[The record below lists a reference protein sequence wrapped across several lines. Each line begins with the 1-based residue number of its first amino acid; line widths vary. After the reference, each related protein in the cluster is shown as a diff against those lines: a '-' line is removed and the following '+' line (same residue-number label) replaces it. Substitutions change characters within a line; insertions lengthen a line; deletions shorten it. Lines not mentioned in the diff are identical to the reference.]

1 MSDDKKKARV
11 KQSGIMNIR
20 GKEVATYPAMID
32 YAHQC
37 GMQSLEVAVLQFP
50 QASNDMRAICAAR
63 LVTTGGQVFAD
74 IGDASPDNV
83 PKGCVD
89 SFVRI
94 ASTRAKSR
102 VLSDAFNIRNALE
115 GGQDQDS
122 VPILLTAVQDVDNV
136 YGLPEGQSQDKS
148 ALNGGGDKPRS
159 DKQVNLLHQ
168 CASNRGLDPGQ
179 VVRNMYGKS
188 IDDLTGSE
196 ANFAIRA
203 IKNGQV
209 SL

>member
-1 MSDDKKKARV
+1 MADDKKKAKV

-50 QASNDMRAICAAR
+50 QASNDMRAICGAR
-63 LVTTGGQVFAD
+63 LVTSTGEVFSD

-115 GGQDQDS
+115 GGQEQDS
-122 VPILLTAVQDVDNV
+122 EPILLTAVQDMDNV
-136 YGLPEGQSQDKS
+136 YGLPEAPAQNKDSF
-148 ALNGGGDKPRS
+148 NGGGDKPIS
-159 DKQVNLLHQ
+159 DSQASAIHK
-168 CASNRGLDPGQ
+168 CASKRGLDPEKIAQ
-179 VVRNMYGKS
+179 DMYGKS
-188 IDDLTGSE
+188 IAELVGWE
-196 ANFAIRA
+196 ADRC
-203 IKNGQV
+203 IKSFRNR
-209 SL
+209 

>member
-1 MSDDKKKARV
+1 MSDDKKKAKV

-63 LVTTGGQVFAD
+63 LVTSGGQVFAD

-115 GGQDQDS
+115 GGQEPDS
-122 VPILLTAVQDVDNV
+122 GSIMLTEVQGMDNV
-136 YGLPEGQSQDKS
+136 YGLPEGQVQDKS
-148 ALNGGGDKPRS
+148 ALQGGGNKPIS
-159 DKQVNLLHQ
+159 DGQVSAIHK
-168 CASNRGLDPGQ
+168 CAAKRGLDPEKVAQ
-179 VVRNMYGKS
+179 DMYGKS
-188 IDDLTGSE
+188 IDELVGWE
-196 ANFAIRA
+196 ADQC
-203 IKNGQV
+203 IKSFRNR
-209 SL
+209 

>member
-1 MSDDKKKARV
+1 MSDSKKKLKI

-50 QASNDMRAICAAR
+50 HESNDMRAICGAR
-63 LVTTGGQVFAD
+63 LVTTTGEVFAD
-74 IGDASPDNV
+74 IGDANPDNV

-102 VLSDAFNIRNALE
+102 VISDAFNIRNALE
-115 GGQDQDS
+115 TGQENDS
-122 VPILLTAVQDVDNV
+122 EPILLTAVQDADNV
-136 YGLPEGQSQDKS
+136 YGLPEAQSQDKNS
-148 ALNGGGDKPRS
+148 LQGGGNKPIS
-159 DKQVNLLHQ
+159 EGQVSAIHK
-168 CASNRGLDPGQ
+168 CAAKRGLDP
-179 VVRNMYGKS
+179 VKVARDMYGKS
-188 IDDLTGSE
+188 IDELVGWE
-196 ANFAIRA
+196 ADQC
-203 IKNGQV
+203 IKSFRNR
-209 SL
+209 